1 MKRLGAIIA
10 IALVLTIGGVYAAF
24 NYAQGGVVS
33 VENEMISK
41 ELAGMTT
48 DTPKGTITIKSNNF
62 KITVD
67 DLGGDLHTKGKFEG
81 KTTINFTPAPLADAD
96 VRANGIKLKLTIN
109 VNGSNEYKDG
119 ETTYKLFNI
128 SADALAGVTL
138 NNDAAINGDFVIDFA
153 KDIAKYITVTDIYLS
168 TPEKYTAYSNA
179 FKATTITFTISETV

>member
-48 DTPKGTITIKSNNF
+48 DTPKGTITIKEDSNF

-67 DLGGDLHTKGKFEG
+67 DLGGNLHTKGRFEG
-81 KTTINFTPAPLADAD
+81 KTTIKFTPAPLADAD
-96 VRANGIKLKLTIN
+96 VRANGIKLKLTIT
-109 VNGSNEYKDG
+109 VTTETGKEYVDEG
-119 ETTYKLFNI
+119 TTYNLFNI
-128 SADALAGVTL
+128 TGGASSGVILNDDAE
-138 NNDAAINGDFVIDFA
+138 INGDFKIDFT
-153 KDIAKYITVTDIYLS
+153 KYITVTEIYLS
-168 TPEKYTAYSNA
+168 TPEKYTAYSEA
-179 FKATTITFTISETV
+179 FNATTITFTISEA

>member
-96 VRANGIKLKLTIN
+96 VRANGIKLKLTIT
-109 VNGSNEYKDG
+109 VTGNEYDDG
-119 ETTYKLFNI
+119 EKHKLFNI

-138 NNDAAINGDFVIDFA
+138 NGDAAINGDFEINLAD
-153 KDIAKYITVTDIYLS
+153 YITVTDIYLS
-168 TPEKYTAYSNA
+168 TPEKYTAYSEA
-179 FKATTITFTISETV
+179 FNGTTITFTISEKA